1 MNIFK
6 KTISYR
12 YKEGLLGFWKK
23 AQSSVFPRN
32 IKFFWFLI
40 ILLIL
45 GAVQVIAHSQY
56 MAIAV
61 ANKTLTL
68 LFDQNFEEAYL
79 LFHLEFQKQMKYEL
93 FEQVLHAAMFEE
105 NEGIKEI
112 TFDYYLPVP
121 GQKAIQLFYKTNYHS
136 GKENK
141 LHVVLLGDVDEGYK
155 IVYMDFIS
163 GEKPS
168 YNIKIFGSDK
178 WEIDGSIIIKPDTII
193 ITPDSLREKLEFEEK
208 EKE

>member
-1 MNIFK
+1 MYIIK
-6 KTISYR
+6 KTLSYR

-23 AQSSVFPRN
+23 AKFPAFPRN
-32 IKFFWFLI
+32 IKIFWFLI
-40 ILLIL
+40 ILLTL
-45 GAVQVIAHSQY
+45 GAVQIIAHNQY

-68 LFDQNFEEAYL
+68 LFDKNFEEAYL
-79 LFHLEFQKQMKYEL
+79 LFQLEFQKQMKYEL
-93 FEQVLHAAMFEE
+93 FEEVLHAAMFEE

-112 TFDYYLPVP
+112 AFDYYLPVP
-121 GQKAIQLFYKTNYHS
+121 GQKAIQLFYKTNYNS
-136 GKENK
+136 EKENK

-163 GEKPS
+163 GEGPS
-168 YNIKIFGSDK
+168 YNIKIFGLEK

-193 ITPDSLREKLEFEEK
+193 ITPDSLRKKLEFEEK